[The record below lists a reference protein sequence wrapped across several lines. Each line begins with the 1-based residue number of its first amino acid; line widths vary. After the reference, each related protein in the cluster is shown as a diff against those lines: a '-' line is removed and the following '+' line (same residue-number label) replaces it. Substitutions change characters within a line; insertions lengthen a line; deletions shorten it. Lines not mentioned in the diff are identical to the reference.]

1 MECRRD
7 CRITLVALVFGLAL
21 GARLRAVLALVLV
34 AGAAHRKPADV
45 AGGEEV
51 VVRRGAHAVA
61 ADLAH
66 LPGHML
72 PRILR
77 TRADK
82 PNPKGT
88 HTKTTSVTNKPREKT
103 LLLLPIIPP
112 TPVPRNACHSPWRR
126 RRPWRTNPS
135 PPRVH
140 KRRTPAD
147 SPHSSASPP
156 ACRRRIAPGLA
167 RWRERQRQRQPSGGS
182 GPNPVFTSRRSKW
195 WSSLEAATE
204 GGGERD
210 ACGDVWCVK

>member
-1 MECRRD
+1 MAAVGH
-7 CRITLVALVFGLAL
+7 TFVALVLGLAL
-21 GARLRAVLALVLV
+21 RARLGAVLALVLV
-34 AGAAHRKPADV
+34 AGAAHGEAADV

-61 ADLAH
+61 VDLAH

-88 HTKTTSVTNKPREKT
+88 HTKTPSVTNKPLGENPPATHR
-103 LLLLPIIPP
+103 IPP
-112 TPVPRNACHSPWRR
+112 TPIPRNACHSPRRR
-126 RRPWRTNPS
+126 RRPWRANPS
-135 PPRVH
+135 HPRVH

-147 SPHSSASPP
+147 SPHSSTSPP
-156 ACRRRIAPGLA
+156 ACRRRIAPGLVC
-167 RWRERQRQRQPSGGS
+167 WRERQRQRQPSGGS